1 MPKITGVAQQG
12 SIFQLN
18 SVTGVA
24 APIVQTS
31 SPLSGVLGQYW
42 VNASSSSTVQIWN
55 GTSWVAI
62 GGPYLAL
69 LTADPTGSTTMS
81 QLSEC
86 ADSGYSRQVV
96 DWNPAT
102 AGTPVSIQNG
112 ALITF
117 GPFSVNM
124 TLPCQ
129 WLALVSVPTGT
140 NGLLLETF
148 TLSSPQQVLATQ
160 NITLAPQALTITDS

>member
-1 MPKITGVAQQG
+1 MTGVAQQG
-12 SIFQLN
+12 SMFQLN

-24 APIVQTS
+24 APLVQTS
-31 SPLSGVLGQYW
+31 TPATGVLGQYW
-42 VNASSSSTVQIWN
+42 VNASNSSTVQIWN
-55 GTSWVAI
+55 GTSWVAVV
-62 GGPYLAL
+62 GPYVAL
-69 LTADPTGSTTMS
+69 LTADPTGSTTIA
-81 QLSEC
+81 QLAEC
-86 ADSGYSRQVV
+86 ADAGYTRQVV

-102 AGTPVSIQNG
+102 AGTPVSIQNS

-140 NGLLLETF
+140 TGLLLETF

-160 NITLAPQALTITDS
+160 SITLAPAALTITDS